1 MMGKLAVTGGKKAV
15 SKEIEKDPV
24 YGEMVNEEVESL
36 SRLIKARKISKSN
49 TVLDFEKEWADHLG
63 VKYSLAQCNG
73 TSTLH
78 AAYFGVVKETG
89 DEIIAPVHTHL
100 SAASIITAGGI
111 PVFCDI
117 DPLTLNI
124 DPELIEEK
132 ITGRTRAIS
141 VTHCY
146 GHPADM
152 DRIKDVAGKHNLAV
166 IEDCSHAH
174 GTEYKGKKV
183 GSVGDIGCFSLQG
196 QKLMT
201 GGEAGILSTGS
212 LEYYE
217 RAIFLGHFERVN
229 SLSLPEYRPY
239 AGREDTPVMNV
250 SFKYRAH
257 PLAIEMAR
265 VEKKYMEH
273 RNSLQMKNCNY
284 ISKGLE
290 KIEGFDGPFI
300 APYATKVAWLEY
312 LVRFYPEDF
321 RGISRK
327 RVIEALQAEGV
338 EASPGRA
345 GYLPLV
351 RQPLLHAKVPSPCSP
366 LWDHYLKESGRFSNW
381 TFPAADRSLDERIG
395 INNFRDRLF
404 DEEYLQ
410 QVIEAF
416 RKISIYR
423 KELM

>member
-1 MMGKLAVTGGKKAV
+1 MGKLAITGGKKAV
-15 SKEIEKDPV
+15 LKELEKDPV
-24 YGEMVNEEVESL
+24 YDEMVNEEVDAV
-36 SRLIKARKISKSN
+36 SRLIKARKISRSH
-49 TVLDFEKEWADHLG
+49 TVLDFEKEWADYLG

-100 SAASIITAGGI
+100 SVASIITAGGI

-124 DPELIEEK
+124 APELIEEK
-132 ITGRTRAIS
+132 ITSRTRAIS

-152 DRIKDVAGKHNLAV
+152 DRIKDIAGKHNLAV

-174 GTEYKGKKV
+174 GTEYKGKKA
-183 GSVGDIGCFSLQG
+183 GSIGDMGCFSLQG

-212 LEYYE
+212 LKYYE

-229 SLSLPEYRPY
+229 SLSLPEYRAY
-239 AGREDTPVMNV
+239 AGGGDTPVMNV

-273 RNSLQMKNCNY
+273 RNSLQMKSCNY
-284 ISKGLE
+284 ISAGLE
-290 KIEGFDGPFI
+290 KIDGFDGPFI
-300 APYATKVAWLEY
+300 APYATKLAWLNY
-312 LVRFYPEDF
+312 LVRFYPESF
-321 RGISRK
+321 RGITREK
-327 RVIEALQAEGV
+327 VIEALQAEGV
-338 EASPGRA
+338 AATAGRA

-351 RQPLLHAKVPSPCSP
+351 RQPLLRADIPSPCSP
-366 LWDHYLKESGRFSNW
+366 LWDHYLKKARDYSGDV
-381 TFPAADRSLDERIG
+381 FPKADESLDRRIN
-395 INNFRDRLF
+395 INNFRDMLF

-410 QVIEAF
+410 QIIEAF
-416 RKISIYR
+416 CKISMYR